1 MLFLACR
8 SVRNTL
14 LKILVHVPVPQTW
27 LPIAKIQNFDF
38 YIEILSRPWKWKV
51 GLPNN
56 FLRYFGMY
64 LTPPDSQNMKKN
76 FFGVPQ
82 NFSKIAPEVPW
93 FRYRRYS
100 ETSTRYSKT
109 STENGLVFLGLNCYL
124 FCDIVFYSNLTSPT
138 PKVTCLNTKKLSSC
152 FTLWNKNIK
161 MIRLEQNATQV
172 TPLKNIP
179 TRFCTVLYIL
189 LALNISLSSTLPYP
203 HTFAKPSNISS

>member
-14 LKILVHVPVPQTW
+14 LKILVHVPGPQTW
-27 LPIAKIQNFDF
+27 LPIAKIHNFDF
-38 YIEILSRPWKWKV
+38 QIEILSRPWKWKV

-64 LTPPDSQNMKKN
+64 LTPPDSQNMKKKI
-76 FFGVPQ
+76 FGVPQ

-109 STENGLVFLGLNCYL
+109 STENGLVFLGLKNKPFQNPTKMTLKLVAAKRRLLLPGAPGSNKRYYYRL
-124 FCDIVFYSNLTSPT
+124 FFDD
-138 PKVTCLNTKKLSSC
+138 
-152 FTLWNKNIK
+152 
-161 MIRLEQNATQV
+161 RLFFER
-172 TPLKNIP
+172 PLIF
-179 TRFCTVLYIL
+179 R
-189 LALNISLSSTLPYP
+189 
-203 HTFAKPSNISS
+203 KP

>member
-56 FLRYFGMY
+56 FPRYFGMY
-64 LTPPDSQNMKKN
+64 LTPPDTQNMKEI

-109 STENGLVFLGLNCYL
+109 STENGLVFLGLNVWKATEVWSAHTSAFGLSRIAPSWCLL
-124 FCDIVFYSNLTSPT
+124 FLMHVFGLY
-138 PKVTCLNTKKLSSC
+138 
-152 FTLWNKNIK
+152 
-161 MIRLEQNATQV
+161 
-172 TPLKNIP
+172 
-179 TRFCTVLYIL
+179 FC
-189 LALNISLSSTLPYP
+189 
-203 HTFAKPSNISS
+203 

>member
-64 LTPPDSQNMKKN
+64 LTPPDTQNMKKKI
-76 FFGVPQ
+76 FGVPQ
-82 NFSKIAPEVPW
+82 NFSKIALEVPW
-93 FRYRRYS
+93 FRCRRYS
-100 ETSTRYSKT
+100 ETSTWYSKT
-109 STENGLVFLGLNCYL
+109 STENGLVFLGLRWCLAIPGNRE
-124 FCDIVFYSNLTSPT
+124 
-138 PKVTCLNTKKLSSC
+138 PKSLHFNTRLNTQKPAPRRKKYQHSILVWLFSC
-152 FTLWNKNIK
+152 SFMKKN
-161 MIRLEQNATQV
+161 
-172 TPLKNIP
+172 
-179 TRFCTVLYIL
+179 
-189 LALNISLSSTLPYP
+189 
-203 HTFAKPSNISS
+203 